1 MLALLEYSR
10 AKYMLQEAEL
20 RFNIA
25 TQSEI
30 EFLRLKR
37 IEDKHK
43 ENLDPIINPKEFQA
57 SLAWVKFDLKL

>member
-20 RFNIA
+20 KFNTA

-30 EFLRLKR
+30 DFLRLKR
-37 IEDKHK
+37 IEDEHK
-43 ENLDPIINPKEFQA
+43 QNLDPVINPKEF
-57 SLAWVKFDLKL
+57 